1 MKVKSRIVLENAIE
15 QGISYGYS
23 RAFKHNENPNEQ
35 YIKECIE
42 DAIWLELD
50 KMLSFDDDYAY

>member
-1 MKVKSRIVLENAIE
+1 MKVRSRIVLENAIE
-15 QGISYGYS
+15 QGISCGYS

-35 YIKECIE
+35 YIQQCIE

-50 KMLSFDDDYAY
+50 KMLSFDDDYAH

>member
-50 KMLSFDDDYAY
+50 KMLSFDDDYAH

>member
-23 RAFKHNENPNEQ
+23 RAFKHNEKPNEQ
-35 YIKECIE
+35 HIQQCME

-50 KMLSFDDDYAY
+50 KMLSFDDDYAH